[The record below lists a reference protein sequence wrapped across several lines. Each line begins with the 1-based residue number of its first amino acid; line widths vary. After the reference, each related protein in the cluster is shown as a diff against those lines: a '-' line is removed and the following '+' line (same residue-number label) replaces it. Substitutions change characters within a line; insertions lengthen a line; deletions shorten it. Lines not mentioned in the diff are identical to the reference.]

1 MASALRKS
9 PLRAAIG
16 IALLL
21 AGVAALLLLSSPG
34 GDPGSSSGTTA
45 NSTGAGPFVKS
56 ESASSPFPPLTRN
69 LSAGLTNHQMAG
81 QRIVA
86 GFEGTTVPPVIRRRV
101 KAGLIGGVILFADNL
116 GSDARIRHLTRAL
129 QRIRRP
135 DGLRR
140 YPLMIMVDQEGGL
153 VKRLPGAPNASAE
166 QMGRRGPAF
175 SRRQGAL
182 AGLNLKTSGFNVD
195 LAPVLDVARP
205 GGVIADT
212 DRGFGSTVKK
222 VKATAIPFARA
233 LQQTRV
239 AATAKHFPGLGA
251 ARQNTDFAVQKIR
264 LTRAA
269 LRRVDMAPYEP
280 FIAARGK
287 LIMVGSAIYPAL
299 GRRPAMFE
307 PKIVRGELRQ
317 RLGFQGVTIT
327 DAMGTVAVNDFG
339 GTKRAAI
346 SAAHAGMDI
355 LLYGDWQSAGR
366 AERAIAVR
374 LRTGKL
380 PRGQFTRAVNRILQ
394 LRSSLAD

>member
-45 NSTGAGPFVKS
+45 NSAGAGPFVKS

-86 GFEGTTVPPVIRRRV
+86 GFEGTTVPPVIRRRI

-366 AERAIAVR
+366 AEQAIAVR

>member
-56 ESASSPFPPLTRN
+56 ESASSPFPPLARN

-86 GFEGTTVPPVIRRRV
+86 GFEGTTVPPVIRRRI

-366 AERAIAVR
+366 AEQAIAVR